1 MARHDRSYRMY
12 ADFALRAGDLDE
24 AYSQAEKAFDIARL
38 DGPMTPWVAAALYY
52 LGNIRYCQGKG
63 AEAM

>member
-1 MARHDRSYRMY
+1 MY
-12 ADFALRAGDLDE
+12 ADFALRAGNLDE
-24 AYSQAEKAFDIARL
+24 AFSHAEKAFKIARTE
-38 DGPMTPWVAAALYY
+38 GAMTPWVAAALYY